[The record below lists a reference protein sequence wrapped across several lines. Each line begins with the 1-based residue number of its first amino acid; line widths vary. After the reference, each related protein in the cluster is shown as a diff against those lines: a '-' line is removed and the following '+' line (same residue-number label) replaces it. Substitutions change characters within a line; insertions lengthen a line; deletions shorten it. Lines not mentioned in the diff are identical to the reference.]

1 MGGGDVGGGFPLG
14 FALDV
19 GEGLVGGVDEGEEAV
34 GAFLRG
40 VGVGGAG
47 GGRRAEGERE
57 DETEAEAEQP
67 RAGGVANASTK
78 EHGGRVGGAETSPN
92 KKARP
97 GMGRAGARRRSVS
110 VR

>member
-1 MGGGDVGGGFPLG
+1 V
-14 FALDV
+14 
-19 GEGLVGGVDEGEEAV
+19 VGGVDALEDGV

-47 GGRRAEGERE
+47 GGRRAGGERE
-57 DETEAEAEQP
+57 DETKAEAEQP
-67 RAGGVANASTK
+67 RAGGAANARTK
-78 EHGGRVGGAETSPN
+78 EHGGSVGGAQASPN

-97 GMGRAGARRRSVS
+97 CRGRAGARRGPVS